1 MKYYITQAGV
11 KFLNEVNKSKYK
23 DMKFQQ
29 GGRWGSDM
37 EIERRRPRGRTGDS
51 APSPFGWSSAEWESL
66 KKMVSL
72 LAVSSVILRKYAK
85 EGTRNEYI
93 KLVIGALWQHK
104 IDETD
109 CIKIIEAR
117 DICKKE
123 FT

>member
-66 KKMVSL
+66 KKKEVFRGQKSPSKAAEVNRPSL
-72 LAVSSVILRKYAK
+72 SHKYP
-85 EGTRNEYI
+85 G
-93 KLVIGALWQHK
+93 H
-104 IDETD
+104 
-109 CIKIIEAR
+109 EAR
-117 DICKKE
+117 VKAHQKRIDKATKSGE
-123 FT
+123 AVTGRWDR